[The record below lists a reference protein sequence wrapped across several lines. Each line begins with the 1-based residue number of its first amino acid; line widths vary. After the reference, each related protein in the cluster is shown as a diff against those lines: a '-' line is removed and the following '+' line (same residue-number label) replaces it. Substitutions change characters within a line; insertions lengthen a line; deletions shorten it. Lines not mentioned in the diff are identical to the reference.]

1 MQWLRELKN
10 NVDYTN
16 KARSELNRPFR
27 NKKRDNRNAKF
38 NELETNGKN
47 KNIRHL
53 HRDIIEFIKGKRAW
67 IQLQTPTKFWL
78 GVGIVFS
85 QLLNVLT

>member
-16 KARSELNRPFR
+16 KARSELNRLFR
-27 NKKRDNRNAKF
+27 NNKRDNRNAKF
-38 NELETNGKN
+38 NELETTGKN

-53 HRDIIEFIKGKRAW
+53 HRDIIEFIKG
-67 IQLQTPTKFWL
+67 
-78 GVGIVFS
+78 
-85 QLLNVLT
+85 